1 MMSALGRSWQK
12 RRGIAL
18 DLVPA
23 LSALALMFW
32 FGLIPLDHLP
42 GPQFE
47 LVDKVWHLVAFGG
60 LAGLMS
66 RAFVYF
72 GRPPLSAAKEA
83 SLLAVTLG
91 ALLEVLQ
98 SFTPYRSA
106 DWADFVA
113 DSLGVALAYAV
124 LYGLD
129 SAAQQGTA

>member
-1 MMSALGRSWQK
+1 MSAVGRSWQK
-12 RRGIAL
+12 RRGVAL

-23 LSALALMFW
+23 LFALGLMFW
-32 FGLIPLDHLP
+32 FGLIPLNHLP

-60 LAGLMS
+60 LAGLLS

-72 GRPPLSAAKEA
+72 GRAPLLAAKEA

-98 SFTPYRSA
+98 SFTRYRSA
-106 DWADFVA
+106 DWADLVA
-113 DSLGVALAYAV
+113 DTLGVALAYA
-124 LYGLD
+124 LLHGLD
-129 SAAQQGTA
+129 SAAQRGPA